1 MMVLKN
7 LFENY
12 MEFEKIIHDKHGDK
26 IDLGS
31 LKLNPATV
39 LPLLCECKNQNLM
52 LSNNENAFDYLKNKL
67 ESDKLFSELPNSRI
81 ESDKVD
87 FLTNYMG
94 NLDTNYGSYFAL
106 RTIISE
112 LANNVYD
119 HSKLDNNFVQSYI
132 FSNLLS
138 DYKKLDVCVI
148 DDGLSFPGLFERENV
163 GFKND
168 CQAIE
173 KAVGT
178 FSTISDSQFERGN
191 GLWTVIQLVAEGK
204 WGEIL
209 MVSRAGCLHISGENY
224 KYYLLKKKHIFNGTL
239 IAIRLNKYEIQNIY
253 NLIEF
258 NKPGSFKLGVIH
270 DY

>member
-1 MMVLKN
+1 M
-7 LFENY
+7 
-12 MEFEKIIHDKHGDK
+12 
-26 IDLGS
+26 
-31 LKLNPATV
+31 
-39 LPLLCECKNQNLM
+39 
-52 LSNNENAFDYLKNKL
+52 
-67 ESDKLFSELPNSRI
+67 
-81 ESDKVD
+81 D

-148 DDGLSFPGLFERENV
+148 DDGLSIPGLFERENV

-178 FSTISDSQFERGN
+178 FSTISDSQLRGEMGYGRSSN
-191 GLWTVIQLVAEGK
+191 
-204 WGEIL
+204 
-209 MVSRAGCLHISGENY
+209 
-224 KYYLLKKKHIFNGTL
+224 
-239 IAIRLNKYEIQNIY
+239 
-253 NLIEF
+253 
-258 NKPGSFKLGVIH
+258 
-270 DY
+270 